1 MKYWTLSLFVIAL
14 VIGACTSCEKSDSD
28 VIGEVELYLLSA
40 YETVNET
47 PEIDL
52 ATVVLS
58 EDPLLSY
65 SDFRSY
71 SAKEY
76 FFEVT
81 DRAKEKIEAVEHS
94 IGGIAFAVTA
104 NEELVYTGYFVPS
117 YSSASV
123 QWIVIDPL
131 FWHLTNRMY
140 VNLGYPG
147 LFEGA
152 VIPDHRNDER
162 ILKIFRRDGNLVE

>member
-1 MKYWTLSLFVIAL
+1 MIAL

-81 DRAKEKIEAVEHS
+81 DRAKENRGS
-94 IGGIAFAVTA
+94 GAF
-104 NEELVYTGYFVPS
+104 
-117 YSSASV
+117 
-123 QWIVIDPL
+123 
-131 FWHLTNRMY
+131 
-140 VNLGYPG
+140 
-147 LFEGA
+147 
-152 VIPDHRNDER
+152 HRRNCFCGDS
-162 ILKIFRRDGNLVE
+162 K

>member
-1 MKYWTLSLFVIAL
+1 M
-14 VIGACTSCEKSDSD
+14 
-28 VIGEVELYLLSA
+28 
-40 YETVNET
+40 
-47 PEIDL
+47 
-52 ATVVLS
+52 
-58 EDPLLSY
+58 
-65 SDFRSY
+65 
-71 SAKEY
+71 
-76 FFEVT
+76 
-81 DRAKEKIEAVEHS
+81 EHS

-162 ILKIFRRDGNLVE
+162 ILKIFAGMGTWWSNRENMLILYPYLPVLVMLSGTQREDVVCTVQILLGKCANLFLLNGVDGDDL